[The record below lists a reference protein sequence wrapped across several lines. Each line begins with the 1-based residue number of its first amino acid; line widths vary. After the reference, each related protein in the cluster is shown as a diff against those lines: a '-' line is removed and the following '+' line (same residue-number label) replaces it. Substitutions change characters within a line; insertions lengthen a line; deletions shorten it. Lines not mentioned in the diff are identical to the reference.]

1 MKTIT
6 MLKGAACLLCLT
18 AGTALAD
25 PATYATPEA
34 AVAAFVDALNAQ
46 DQAALLT
53 VFGPESEDLI
63 SSGNPREDAK
73 ARAQFLADYQEIAQ
87 IVDDGEGRKE
97 LQVGRTRWPFPVT
110 LVAVDGGWRFDPA
123 AAREEILDRR
133 IGANELDVIA
143 LLQRARGVQA
153 AYRQVD
159 YDGDGVMEFASS
171 ILSDP
176 GTRDGLYWPD
186 EPGAPQSPI
195 GPFIAQA
202 AADGISLDGVDQPP
216 EPYFGYYYRIL
227 TKQGPAAPGGA
238 YDYMVGGHMLAG
250 YALLAYPAE
259 PEETGVM
266 TFMMGEN
273 GVIYEADLG
282 ENTLDI
288 AGKIEA
294 FDPDP
299 AQGWKPLAG
308 Q

>member
-1 MKTIT
+1 MKTMT

-18 AGTALAD
+18 SGAALAD

-34 AVAAFVDALNAQ
+34 AVTAFVDALNAQ
-46 DQAALLT
+46 DKAALLT

-63 SSGNPREDAK
+63 SSGNPREDAE
-73 ARAQFLADYQEIAQ
+73 ARAQFLADYSEIAQ

-97 LQVGRTRWPFPVT
+97 LQVGRTLWPFPVS
-110 LVAVDGGWRFDPA
+110 LVAVKGGWRFDPA

-133 IGANELDVIA
+133 IGANELDVMA
-143 LLQRARGVQA
+143 LMARARGVQA

-227 TKQGPAAPGGA
+227 TRQGPAAPGGA

-282 ENTLDI
+282 PNTLEI

-299 AQGWKPLAG
+299 AQGWKPVSG